1 MTTKR
6 EGRGNPRPKA
16 KTRQLPVTKHPD
28 GTSSFVVPP
37 PSVHINDLAKSE
49 DPAAKA
55 NRESWDKVTKP
66 KRRRRR
72 RSKLQALATRTIG
85 DIKRKE
91 REFLRDVSAILT
103 DALGF
108 PVRVSHVKVPATAPM
123 TTRMNRFARLPK
135 REAHRQIMEAFA
147 PLNDPL
153 PI

>member
-6 EGRGNPRPKA
+6 GRTTTRAKNLAAAKPETVTLADLGKTEVGKA
-16 KTRQLPVTKHPD
+16 
-28 GTSSFVVPP
+28 
-37 PSVHINDLAKSE
+37 NAKS
-49 DPAAKA
+49 
-55 NRESWDKVTKP
+55 WDAIKP
-66 KRRRRR
+66 RRRRRR

-123 TTRMNRFARLPK
+123 TPRMNRFARLPK

-147 PLNDPL
+147 PLDDPL